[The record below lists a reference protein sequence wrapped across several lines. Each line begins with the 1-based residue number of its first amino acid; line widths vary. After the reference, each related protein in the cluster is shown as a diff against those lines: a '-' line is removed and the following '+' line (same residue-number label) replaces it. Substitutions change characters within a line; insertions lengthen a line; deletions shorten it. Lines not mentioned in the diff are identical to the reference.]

1 MPRIYFGFPL
11 NKSVFDDLVG
21 QEHIIEI
28 LQGAVAASRT
38 GEESQ
43 EMTHAWVFTGPPG
56 SGRSSA
62 AVAFAQAL
70 ICPNNGCGTCDD
82 CNSAK
87 THGHPDVEIIRTEGL
102 SIKVEEVRELL
113 TRVAWAP
120 SMGGWRVVVMEDA
133 DRLTE
138 SAANALL
145 KAIEEPGTR
154 TVWLLCA
161 PTLHDVL
168 TTIRSRCRHLQLR
181 TPSLEAVTNVL
192 INRDHIAPGM
202 ADFAARVSQG
212 HIGRAKYL
220 ATNES
225 VRSNR
230 KTIMQLPL
238 QLGSLAAAFLAAQTL
253 VDLATT
259 EANATSDER
268 DEKEVEKLQEA
279 YGKGATG
286 RGMATGGAKAVKE
299 LEKEQKSR
307 STRMVRDSIDGA
319 LLDIATF
326 YRDVMMVQSG
336 NIDSMINTD
345 MREQIESYAANS
357 PSHSTINKINAIMDA
372 RENLAR
378 NSAPLVTCEAL
389 MCQLARK

>member
-1 MPRIYFGFPL
+1 MPTLQGVYA
-11 NKSVFDDLVG
+11 DLVG
-21 QEHIIEI
+21 QEHVVET
-28 LQGAVAASRT
+28 LQKAVLATRT
-38 GEESQ
+38 GEETQ

-62 AVAFAQAL
+62 AIAFAQAL
-70 ICPNNGCGTCDD
+70 VCTNNGCGTCNE
-82 CNSAK
+82 CKSAAN
-87 THGHPDVEIIRTEGL
+87 GAHPDVEIIRTEGL

-168 TTIRSRCRHLQLR
+168 PTIRSRCRHLQLR

-238 QLGSLAAAFLAAQTL
+238 QLGSLAAAL
-253 VDLATT
+253 
-259 EANATSDER
+259 
-268 DEKEVEKLQEA
+268 
-279 YGKGATG
+279 
-286 RGMATGGAKAVKE
+286 
-299 LEKEQKSR
+299 
-307 STRMVRDSIDGA
+307 
-319 LLDIATF
+319 
-326 YRDVMMVQSG
+326 
-336 NIDSMINTD
+336 
-345 MREQIESYAANS
+345 
-357 PSHSTINKINAIMDA
+357 
-372 RENLAR
+372 
-378 NSAPLVTCEAL
+378 
-389 MCQLARK
+389 

>member
-1 MPRIYFGFPL
+1 MPTVY
-11 NKSVFDDLVG
+11 DDLVG
-21 QEHIIEI
+21 QEHLISI
-28 LQGAVAASRT
+28 LRGAVEASRT

-70 ICPNNGCGTCDD
+70 VCPDKGCATCSD
-82 CNSAK
+82 CRSARDG
-87 THGHPDVEIIRTEGL
+87 GHPDIEIIRTEGL

-168 TTIRSRCRHLQLR
+168 PTIRSRCRHIQLH
-181 TPSLEAVTNVL
+181 TPSDDAVAQVL
-192 INRDHIAPGM
+192 INRDGVSPAM
-202 ADFAARVSQG
+202 ATFAARVSQG

-220 ATNES
+220 ANNES

-230 KTIMQLPL
+230 TTIMRLPL
-238 QLGSLAAAFLAAQTL
+238 QLNSLAAAFKAAQTL
-253 VDLATT
+253 VDIATAS
-259 EANATSDER
+259 ANAASDLRDER
-268 DEKEVEKLQEA
+268 EVTSLQEA

-286 RGMATGGAKAVKE
+286 RGMASGAAKAVKE

-307 STRMVRDSIDGA
+307 ATRMVRDSIDGA

-336 NIDSMINTD
+336 KHESVINTD
-345 MREQIESYAANS
+345 IADQISQYADAH
-357 PSHSTINKINAIMDA
+357 PKQSTIDKMTAIMDA
-372 RENLAR
+372 RINLAH
-378 NSAPLVTCEAL
+378 NAAPLLTCEAL
-389 MCQLARK
+389 MCRLAKA